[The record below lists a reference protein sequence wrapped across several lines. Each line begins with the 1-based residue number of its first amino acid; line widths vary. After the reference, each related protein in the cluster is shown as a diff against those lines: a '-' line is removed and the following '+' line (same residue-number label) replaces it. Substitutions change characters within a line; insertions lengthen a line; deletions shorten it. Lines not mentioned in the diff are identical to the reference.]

1 MKKILVILLVLL
13 TFKVSAQT
21 VVPIYWP
28 FSIASTQSNFIRLI
42 VEQANKDQKKYT
54 FILEHKPGAGG
65 SIAVKTL
72 TSQNRLALLGHSSS
86 FFVRPVIYPNEN
98 AYKFKDFTPV
108 LVQCTGEPYAII
120 SSKYKQFEQ
129 LQKQKFLS
137 IGVIIGSLTEIQA
150 RQLRKTLPNTEI
162 TIVGFQGTPEITQQ
176 VLAGNLDLGVDF
188 PSDLTQ
194 WIELNK
200 INVIGISGN
209 ISHKNFP
216 AFSKIGITGFENFSS
231 DYMIIAN
238 INTEPELLMELN
250 NILQHAS
257 RATEL
262 KDLYDKDYCK
272 KEYLTLQQSNDLYKK
287 LSETWPVKITEL
299 LK

>member
-42 VEQANKDQKKYT
+42 VDQANKDQKKYT

-257 RATEL
+257 RTTEL

>member
-42 VEQANKDQKKYT
+42 VDQANKDQKKYT